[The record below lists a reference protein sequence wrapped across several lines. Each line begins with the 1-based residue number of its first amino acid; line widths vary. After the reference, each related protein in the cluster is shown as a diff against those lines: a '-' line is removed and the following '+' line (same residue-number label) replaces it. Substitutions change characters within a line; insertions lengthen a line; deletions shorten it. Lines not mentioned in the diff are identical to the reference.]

1 MEKAMATH
9 SSVLAWRIQPH
20 KRATQICGKERKGN
34 NIRAFGLVT
43 KSSEQLGNAFS
54 VSGICFRT
62 AVGEQY
68 FVVFLLK
75 ISDSCSKACPQLANS
90 YQQSLT
96 ELGFLLVYAQSPK
109 TWETTMYHAC
119 PSGEVLWLHAC
130 NRAGPY
136 GPLPPMSS
144 ACLLSVEKLQP
155 MNKFNQRTEKM

>member
-1 MEKAMATH
+1 MRLSDFTFTFHFHTMEKAMATH

-75 ISDSCSKACPQLANS
+75 ISDSSSKACPQLANS

-119 PSGEVLWLHAC
+119 PSGEVL
-130 NRAGPY
+130 
-136 GPLPPMSS
+136 
-144 ACLLSVEKLQP
+144 
-155 MNKFNQRTEKM
+155 